1 MAARATRG
9 IRAVARETWNTNPD
23 ALLAALSSAEQA
35 ELARR
40 SPTPRVREVR
50 SVHSVAPPA
59 PDLNAEPQ
67 RAPALR
73 DDERAARPSGFSA
86 VTVIIRR
93 RRAA

>member
-1 MAARATRG
+1 MAARARRG
-9 IRAVARETWNTNPD
+9 IRAVARETWITDPD

-40 SPTPRVREVR
+40 SPPPRVREVR
-50 SVHSVAPPA
+50 SVQSIRPPA
-59 PDLNAEPQ
+59 PDVDAELR

-73 DDERAARPSGFSA
+73 DDERVARGSGFST